1 MALHSRCE
9 TEVETLLHR
18 FLAYPKNRKASRIQS
33 MVCPCC
39 LGRCSTE
46 KEILLDEAMDI
57 PPILWRYIRLNYL
70 RATWLNR
77 KNKAFN
83 NVNEDIIHSLRCLLD
98 GQTRIANIIVN
109 EDIIHSLRCLLD
121 GQTTIAN
128 ILRCL
133 QRNREKKVED
143 VMTKGRSDGPE
154 LGDVRY
160 YM

>member
-98 GQTRIANIIVN
+98 GQT
-109 EDIIHSLRCLLD
+109 
-121 GQTTIAN
+121 TIAN